1 MRNIEKTIEWNIS
14 QFSTHVGVER
24 SILLKKWASFQD
36 PLLITIEGSKISYNK
51 VDKFIAWIHKTYELD
66 LTFLLELWSSITSKT
81 IEKDVRLTP
90 YLVPI
95 TATALT
101 DISKKAYDLME
112 TYEKRVLVAEG
123 TIDLNGIENNFLLQH
138 IDSSDPE
145 DICTTPNCLNIFEDT
160 SILHY
165 RITRNVMHM
174 VDRIDHLI
182 VNSVEFSTNKNSW
195 LTTQSNWYENLNN
208 VKLLHLDPE
217 EEGSERFEIKK
228 LETRNMFQ
236 KSTFLIGRY
245 HENAKCNK
253 LNKYLYSISLK
264 NKLIGYLFCLGREN
278 LLGFDPYE
286 HHSDEGFYD
295 QYAMYI
301 ESNES
306 KNCVFGGSQVYYY
319 TKHGNIYGLMDI
331 MAKEKGYSLKN
342 CGWIMSNDK
351 GKIWYN

>member
-1 MRNIEKTIEWNIS
+1 MRNIEKTIEWNIF

-24 SILLKKWASFQD
+24 SILLEKWASFQD
-36 PLLITIEGSKISYNK
+36 PLQITIEGGKISYNK
-51 VDKFIAWIHKTYELD
+51 VDKFIDWIHKTYELD
-66 LTFLLELWSSITSKT
+66 LTLLLELWSNITSKT
-81 IEKDVRLTP
+81 IEKDVELTS

-95 TATALT
+95 TATLLT

-112 TYEKRVLVAEG
+112 KYEKRALVAEG
-123 TIDLNGIENNFLLQH
+123 TIDLNGIENLLLQH

-145 DICTTPNCLNIFEDT
+145 DICTTSNYLNIFENT

-165 RITRNVMHM
+165 RIMRNS
-174 VDRIDHLI
+174 IDNLH
-182 VNSVEFSTNKNSW
+182 VNSVEFSTNKNNW
-195 LTTQSNWYENLNN
+195 ITTQSNWYENLNN

-217 EEGSERFEIKK
+217 EEGAEQGFEIKK
-228 LETRNMFQ
+228 IETQNIFE

-264 NKLIGYLFCLGREN
+264 NKLIGYIFCLGREN

-286 HHSDEGFYD
+286 HHSDEGFYN

-306 KNCVFGGSQVYYY
+306 KNCIFGGSQVYYY
-319 TKHGNIYGLMDI
+319 TKHEKIDQI
-331 MAKEKGYSLKN
+331 MEQLAKDKGYSLKN
-342 CGWIMSNDK
+342 CSWIISNDK
-351 GKIWYN
+351 GKIWLID